1 MMINDRS
8 VMIKGMRITLKKPK
22 RKESNI
28 NSEDHNSNEHK
39 NEKKKFNKGNKTASR
54 VFQSSFR
61 NIL

>member
-39 NEKKKFNKGNKTASR
+39 NEKKE
-54 VFQSSFR
+54 
-61 NIL
+61 I